1 MRNFN
6 SLKVSTFAGSK
17 IDAVDC
23 LELNPANDF
32 TKWENIYLKELH
44 ALEFKESLGNILL
57 FEDDSIRLWNLKL
70 NARER
75 MPFLR
80 HNKNYSWISENNA
93 LLKSRFGN
101 GRISLIRVNEGDT
114 QYIENSGKD
123 YINDLEN
130 LGPTPAVFKVLEYK
144 HAFHH
149 LLPILN

>member
-1 MRNFN
+1 MET
-6 SLKVSTFAGSK
+6 VE
-17 IDAVDC
+17 C
-23 LELNPANDF
+23 LELNPAHDF
-32 TKWENIYLKELH
+32 TKWENTYIEELH

-70 NARER
+70 NAGER

-101 GRISLIRVNEGDT
+101 GKISLIRVNKGDT
-114 QYIENSGKD
+114 QYFEHSGKN

-130 LGPTPAVFKVLEYK
+130 LGETQAIFKVLEYK
-144 HAFHH
+144 QEFHD
-149 LLPILN
+149 LLPMLN